1 VRNVLS
7 EKQGGASMGLI
18 GKDVVCEDK
27 KQYAEI
33 AMALEILAYH
43 NKNYL
48 CKGMDN
54 KTISEEVQYL
64 LKKAVQE

>member
-1 VRNVLS
+1 MTL
-7 EKQGGASMGLI
+7 LI
-18 GKDVVCEDK
+18 SKDVVCEDK

-64 LKKAVQE
+64 LKKAVGD

>member
-1 VRNVLS
+1 
-7 EKQGGASMGLI
+7 MLI
-18 GKDVVCEDK
+18 SKDVVCEDK

-33 AMALEILAYH
+33 AIALEILAYH

-54 KTISEEVQYL
+54 KAVSEEIQYL
-64 LKKAVQE
+64 LKKAVED

>member
-1 VRNVLS
+1 
-7 EKQGGASMGLI
+7 MGLI
-18 GKDVVCEDK
+18 SKDIICEDK
-27 KQYAEI
+27 QQYAEI

-48 CKGMDN
+48 CNGMDN
-54 KTISEEVQYL
+54 KTVSEEIQYL

>member
-1 VRNVLS
+1 
-7 EKQGGASMGLI
+7 MLI

-64 LKKAVQE
+64 LKKAVED

>member
-1 VRNVLS
+1 
-7 EKQGGASMGLI
+7 MLI
-18 GKDVVCEDK
+18 SKDVVCENK

-48 CKGMDN
+48 CKGMDD
-54 KTISEEVQYL
+54 KAISEEVQYL
-64 LKKAVQE
+64 LKKAVED